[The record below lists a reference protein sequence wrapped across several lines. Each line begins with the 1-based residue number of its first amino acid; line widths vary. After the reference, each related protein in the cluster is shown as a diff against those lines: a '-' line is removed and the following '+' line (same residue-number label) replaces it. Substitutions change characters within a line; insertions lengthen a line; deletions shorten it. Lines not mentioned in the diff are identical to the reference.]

1 MKAKQFRRERW
12 KRKQLDKMV
21 DQGVVANSTNFSP
34 PLTKRTESK
43 QLEDW
48 LVYNRAGSA
57 HRFRVRLVAADL
69 EDAIF
74 VQTFSESLA
83 VYQAYQIHVHGD
95 PPDKPSSN
103 QYKRFLC
110 KNPLLRDGIYGAF
123 HRQYLLDDRIIAVGV
138 LDILPNCVSSVYL
151 FYDPEYSF
159 LSLGT
164 YTSLSEIAFV
174 RELSK
179 TQPMLEF
186 YCLGFYIHSCQ
197 KMRYKGQFSP
207 SFLCCPQ
214 TFTWEPIDRCIPLIA
229 ESPYSRLNPNPAIE
243 DVNASSSID
252 MVKVL
257 HCQKML
263 SWSNYKTLCQ
273 RDIPITEDEVAEVK
287 EYAGLVGRTVAS
299 RMLLFRPK

>member
-21 DQGVVANSTNFSP
+21 DQDVLANTNISP
-34 PLTKRTESK
+34 PPTKRTESK

-48 LVYNRAGSA
+48 LVYSRAGSA

-74 VQTFSESLA
+74 MQTFSESLA

-214 TFTWEPIDRCIPLIA
+214 TFTWEPIDRCTPLIA

-263 SWSNYKTLCQ
+263 SWSDYKTLCQ
-273 RDIPITEDEVAEVK
+273 RDIPLTEDEVAEVK
-287 EYAGLVGRTVAS
+287 EYAGLVGQMVAS